1 MVDRFVLLISP
12 WWLAWILSLI
22 PLFKPSAS
30 GHNVI
35 VLGPSDLQHQPL
47 GRVTTRFISIDDG
60 VPPVPAPVGGS
71 EKVLTTGRIVTGRLR
86 QRPAVTTSPK
96 VKKPERLS
104 LKAKSATLPSKLK
117 KKSPTVK
124 IKAKADSK
132 TAAVRNAALE
142 IAVGKKA
149 VPVAA
154 AKITSEKQ
162 ASAGT
167 APKPKGPLKLKVAAR
182 KGPTAPKAKP
192 KAQAKLVADG
202 TGPKPKDQPVSQVA
216 KPKGA
221 KLLEPKAKVVVGKAE
236 VAVKAGKAAPA
247 AAK

>member
-1 MVDRFVLLISP
+1 MVDRFVLLIRP
-12 WWLAWILSLI
+12 WWLAWLLSLI
-22 PLFKPSAS
+22 PLFKSSAS

-47 GRVTTRFISIDDG
+47 GRVSTRFISIDDG
-60 VPPVPAPVGGS
+60 VPPMPAPVGS
-71 EKVLTTGRIVTGRLR
+71 EKVPTTGRIVTGRLR
-86 QRPAVTTSPK
+86 QRPALTTSQK

-117 KKSPTVK
+117 KKTPTVK

-132 TAAVRNAALE
+132 TAAIRDAALE

-167 APKPKGPLKLKVAAR
+167 VPKPKDPLKLELAAR

-221 KLLEPKAKVVVGKAE
+221 KLLEPKAQVVVGKAE
-236 VAVKAGKAAPA
+236 AAVEAGKAAPA